1 MADVAENWEHEKLDV
16 YTKSIR
22 YVRSHEIIKKKT
34 LEFQQP
40 KLGMCKIEQRINE
53 IYIFGYGSKLWYHV

>member
-22 YVRSHEIIKKKT
+22 YVRSHEIIKKT

-40 KLGMCKIEQRINE
+40 KLGMYKIEQRINE